1 MKITIE
7 IIGAVVMAIIILGT
21 PVLSF
26 VSFIYNWHGFL
37 KMLFIT
43 GAVVDFLFVLSKLLG
58 ETE

>member
-1 MKITIE
+1 MKVTIE
-7 IIGAVVMAIIILGT
+7 IIGAIVMAIIILGT

>member
-1 MKITIE
+1 
-7 IIGAVVMAIIILGT
+7 MAIIILGT

-37 KMLFIT
+37 EMLFIT
-43 GAVVDFLFVLSKLLG
+43 GTVVDFLFVLSKLLG

>member
-1 MKITIE
+1 MKVTIE
-7 IIGAVVMAIIILGT
+7 IIGAIVMAIIILGT

-37 KMLFIT
+37 EMLFIT
-43 GAVVDFLFVLSKLLG
+43 GTVVDFLFVLSKLMG